1 VKLVAIK
8 ECLRTKSVLI
18 KRSAVFLLSMII
30 SGGAFA
36 ADSENLG
43 QIADNIT
50 SNFSS
55 LTQLITACSYIAGL
69 GFAIGAIMKFK
80 MHKDNPTQVPIG
92 TPISLVFIAAAL
104 LFLPSILG
112 VTGSTIFGSA
122 GGTVAGPS
130 GVVFT

>member
-1 VKLVAIK
+1 MIKKNFKNMLVFLK
-8 ECLRTKSVLI
+8 GL
-18 KRSAVFLLSMII
+18 VFLLGLASTGI
-30 SGGAFA
+30 AFA
-36 ADSENLG
+36 TSSDNLG
-43 QIADNIT
+43 GIASNIT
-50 SNFSS
+50 SNFTS
-55 LTQLITACSYIAGL
+55 LASLITACSYIAGL
-69 GFAIGAIMKFK
+69 GFAIGAVMKFK

-112 VTGSTIFGSA
+112 VTSGTIFGSA